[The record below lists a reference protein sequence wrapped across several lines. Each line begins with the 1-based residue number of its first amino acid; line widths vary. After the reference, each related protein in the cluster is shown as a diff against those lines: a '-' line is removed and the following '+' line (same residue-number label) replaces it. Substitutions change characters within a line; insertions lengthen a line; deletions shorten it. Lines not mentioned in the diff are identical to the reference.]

1 MKKRRM
7 KPIAF
12 IKKYGRIMIGG
23 AIILAV
29 LIMGI
34 FAPLMVQWFTPLPAD
49 YDPNL
54 TFAYEKLKAP
64 GVDGYIWGTDQ
75 WGRDIFAQ
83 VCYGARV
90 AVGIPVGVQIMT
102 IIIGTIVGLICG
114 YYPKADAV
122 LSRLMEAINAI
133 PMFVMA
139 LLFCEIFG
147 RGIFSFIMALSLS
160 GFIGVARLIR
170 GRVLSIRKE
179 EYIECEKVMG
189 ASDLRTLF
197 HHVLP
202 ACSNTLLV
210 RFSTGLSGTLLS
222 MVGLA
227 FMSVGLSTSIPN
239 WGVSVNL
246 GRVMFLLQPH
256 QVMIP
261 AAFIV
266 VTTFGFSMLGDGMRN
281 VIGSGRSN

>member
-1 MKKRRM
+1 MKNKKKM

-23 AIILAV
+23 GILLV
-29 LIMGI
+29 ILLMGI
-34 FAPLMVQWFTPLPAD
+34 FAPLLSD
-49 YDPNL
+49 YDPYI
-54 TFAYEKLKAP
+54 TEPYEKFKAI
-64 GVDGYIWGTDQ
+64 GEDGYVWGTDS
-75 WGRDIFAQ
+75 WGRDVWTQI
-83 VCYGARV
+83 CYGARV
-90 AVGIPVGVQIMT
+90 AIGIPVAVQIVT
-102 IIIGTIVGLICG
+102 IIIGTVVGLVCG
-114 YYPKADAV
+114 YYPKADMV

-147 RGIFSFIMALSLS
+147 RSVFSFVMSLALS

-170 GRVLSIRKE
+170 ARVLSIRKE

-210 RFSTGLSGTLLS
+210 RFSTGLAGTLLS

-227 FMSVGLSTSIPN
+227 FMSVGLTTSIPN
-239 WGVSVNL
+239 WGVSISL
-246 GRVMFLLQPH
+246 GRSMFLLLPH
-256 QVMIP
+256 LVMIP
-261 AAFIV
+261 AAFII

>member
-1 MKKRRM
+1 MKNKKKM

-12 IKKYGRIMIGG
+12 LKKYGRIMIGG
-23 AIILAV
+23 TIILAMI
-29 LIMGI
+29 LMGV
-34 FAPLMVQWFTPLPAD
+34 FAPLITD
-49 YDPNL
+49 YDPYL
-54 TFAYEKLKAP
+54 TYSYEKYKTP
-64 GVDGYIWGTDQ
+64 GTDGYIWGTDA
-75 WGRDIFAQ
+75 WGRDVWTQIA
-83 VCYGARV
+83 YGARV
-90 AVGIPVGVQIMT
+90 AIGIPVGVQIVT
-102 IIIGTIVGLICG
+102 ILIGTIVGLVCG

-147 RGIFSFIMALSLS
+147 KSVFSFIIALALSS
-160 GFIGVARLIR
+160 FIGVARLVR

-197 HHVLP
+197 FHVLP

-227 FMSVGLSTSIPN
+227 FMSVGLDTTIPN

-246 GRVMFLLQPH
+246 GRTMFLLQPH
-256 QVMIP
+256 LVLIP
-261 AAFIV
+261 AAFII

>member
-1 MKKRRM
+1 MKNKKKM
-7 KPIAF
+7 KPLAF

-23 AIILAV
+23 GILLAM
-29 LIMGI
+29 LLMGV
-34 FAPLMVQWFTPLPAD
+34 FAPLITE

-54 TFAYEKLKAP
+54 TTPYEKYK
-64 GVDGYIWGTDQ
+64 GIGEDGYVWGTDS
-75 WGRDIFAQ
+75 WGRDVWTQIA
-83 VCYGARV
+83 YGARV
-90 AVGIPVGVQIMT
+90 AIGIPVAVQIVT
-102 IIIGTIVGLICG
+102 ILIGTVVGLICG

-122 LSRLMEAINAI
+122 LSRIMEALNAI

-147 RGIFSFIMALSLS
+147 RGVFSFVMSLALS

-197 HHVLP
+197 YHVLP

-210 RFSTGLSGTLLS
+210 RFSTGLAGTLLS

-227 FMSVGLSTSIPN
+227 FMSVGLTQSIPN
-239 WGVSVNL
+239 WGVSVSL
-246 GRVMFLLQPH
+246 GRSMFLLQPH
-256 QVMIP
+256 LVMIP
-261 AAFIV
+261 AIFIII
-266 VTTFGFSMLGDGMRN
+266 TTFGFSMLGDGMRN